1 MEPFR
6 RLLLG
11 GATAEDSILVPGWTS
26 PFYAIIP
33 SLRRRHFLVA
43 QICFISILSEFLPII
58 LANIAFSPAMTEE
71 AYFTCTYL
79 AMIILTLMLIGIT
92 ILIFR
97 PRHRLR
103 PLPRKPTTLASVLL
117 YITNSGEFK
126 EQCMLGSMQSLSVL
140 DQWERDE
147 CIKEFR
153 SRYTMGLVAG
163 NDLRIDE
170 DRRIEKLWED

>member
-1 MEPFR
+1 MEPYR

-11 GATAEDSILVPGWTS
+11 GATAEDSILAPGWTS
-26 PFYAIIP
+26 PFSAMIH
-33 SLRRRHFLVA
+33 SFRRRQFLVA
-43 QICFISILSEFLPII
+43 QICFVSVLTEFLPIV
-58 LANIAFSPAMTEE
+58 LANIAFSPAMTKE

-79 AMIILTLMLIGIT
+79 AMIILTLMLISIT

-97 PRHRLR
+97 PGHRQR

-126 EQCMLGSMQSLSVL
+126 EQSMLGSMQGLSVL
-140 DQWERDE
+140 DQRERDE
-147 CIKEFR
+147 CIKKSR
-153 SRYTMGLVAG
+153 SRYTMGLVAS

-170 DRRIEKLWED
+170 DRRIEKLWKD